1 MSRSEQL
8 SMKGKKYLLDTNIL
22 SDLVRNPTGPVARRI
37 RGVGEHTICTSLI
50 VAAELRYGA
59 CKRGSERLIAQL
71 EAVLGA
77 MDILPLESPCD
88 RHYADLRWM
97 LEREGT
103 PIGGN
108 DMLIVAQA
116 LALGLILVTHN
127 RREFDR
133 VHQLDVE
140 DWLA

>member
-1 MSRSEQL
+1 
-8 SMKGKKYLLDTNIL
+8 MKGQHYLLDTNIL
-22 SDLVRNPTGPVARRI
+22 SDLIRNPAGPVADKI
-37 RGVGEHTICTSLI
+37 RAVGERRVCTSLI
-50 VAAELRYGA
+50 VAAELRFGA
-59 CKRGSERLIAQL
+59 RKRGSKRLDAQL

-88 RHYADLRWM
+88 RHYANLRWT

-108 DMLIVAQA
+108 DLLIAAQA

-133 VHQLDVE
+133 IPGLDME